1 MEGAHVWNFFVCP
14 KINIRIFHSINSADH
29 HIPYLLLYRALEIF
43 KTFQTNKNVFERTDY
58 QDTDTTPTLGPLEPV
73 QQRHAKYSNE
83 DITRQIILLS
93 ETYTQYTH
101 IQPRTLSKYWF
112 CHTLAPAPHKNA
124 FCKLN
129 FFLRQTPIIVGN
141 QYGAICKYFWYIL

>member
-14 KINIRIFHSINSADH
+14 KINTRIFHSINSADH
-29 HIPYLLLYRALEIF
+29 HIYYCIAHLKYLKHSKPI
-43 KTFQTNKNVFERTDY
+43 KTFLSARTVW
-58 QDTDTTPTLGPLEPV
+58 TRTPGLGPLEPV

-124 FCKLN
+124 FYQLN

>member
-14 KINIRIFHSINSADH
+14 KINTRIFHSINSADH

-43 KTFQTNKNVFERTDY
+43 KTFQTNKNVFERTDCL
-58 QDTDTTPTLGPLEPV
+58 DTDTSTRSIG
-73 QQRHAKYSNE
+73 ASAAAA
-83 DITRQIILLS
+83 RQIFKWRYHPTDNPFIRNL
-93 ETYTQYTH
+93 YTVYTH
-101 IQPRTLSKYWF
+101 SARTLSKYWF

-124 FCKLN
+124 FYKLN